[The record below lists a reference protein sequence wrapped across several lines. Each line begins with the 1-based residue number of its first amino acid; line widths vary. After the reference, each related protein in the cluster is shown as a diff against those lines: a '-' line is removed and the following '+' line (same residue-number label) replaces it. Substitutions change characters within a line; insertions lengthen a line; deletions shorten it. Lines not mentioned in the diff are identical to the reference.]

1 MPTPPLRGVSVSASF
16 VTGWKKD
23 AILEHSPISLLEGLK
38 GKLISLHQSNE
49 ENALLLADVLSSLDS
64 LSGVDTLSPL
74 AFARRVHRTR
84 MRAREIIGPAIVRD
98 PKWEMLLELYVAHHE
113 HRRVSVS
120 ALCHAA
126 NAPATTSLRH
136 IEALERLG
144 FFHRIDDPMDAR
156 RSWIE
161 PTSKA
166 LDGVGAI
173 LRDMQRA
180 A

>member
-1 MPTPPLRGVSVSASF
+1 V
-16 VTGWKKD
+16 
-23 AILEHSPISLLEGLK
+23 EHAPISSLEGLR
-38 GKLISLHQSNE
+38 GKLKALHKNNE
-49 ENALLLADVLSSLDS
+49 DNGALLLDMLSRLDGLSS
-64 LSGVDTLSPL
+64 GEPVSPL
-74 AFARRVHRTR
+74 AFARRIHRSR
-84 MRAREIIGPAIVRD
+84 MRAHEIIGPSIVRD
-98 PKWEMLLELYVAHHE
+98 PKWEMLLELFVAHHE

-136 IEALERLG
+136 IETLEALG
-144 FFHRIDDPMDAR
+144 FFHRIEDPMDAR

-161 PTSKA
+161 PTPKA

>member
-1 MPTPPLRGVSVSASF
+1 MEHTPISSLEALRG
-16 VTGWKKD
+16 KLK
-23 AILEHSPISLLEGLK
+23 SLYR
-38 GKLISLHQSNE
+38 SNE
-49 ENALLLADVLSSLDS
+49 ENAALLTDVLSKLDN
-64 LSGVDTLSPL
+64 LHKVEPASPL
-74 AFARRVHRTR
+74 ALARKIHRSR
-84 MRAREIIGPAIVRD
+84 MRAHEIIGPAIVRD
-98 PKWEMLLELYVAHHE
+98 PKWEMLLELFVAHHE

-136 IEALERLG
+136 METLERLG

-161 PTSKA
+161 PTAKA
-166 LDGVGAI
+166 LDGVGAL